1 MVDDMPLILWG
12 VGTSR
17 TIRPHWALCELG
29 VDYETRKI
37 IPRTKS
43 MEDPAFLAVS
53 TRGKVPILQHGDI
66 TLGESAAI
74 VLYLAGRFNDRLVLT
89 PAPGTPE
96 RIRFDEMYFFITNEL
111 DAPLYVIRRHE
122 GLPEIYGASTVAVD
136 AAREYFL
143 RQAQVVESWLKNA
156 GPYLLGEAFSA
167 ADILLASCSAW
178 AQFIGITPPPR
189 LAEHLAGVGTRDGFK
204 RASENNFPPEAMA
217 ELGKNRR

>member
-1 MVDDMPLILWG
+1 MVDDLPLILWG

-37 IPRTKS
+37 IPRTES
-43 MEDPAFLAVS
+43 MEDPAILAVS

-89 PAPGTPE
+89 PEPGTSE
-96 RIRFDEMYFFITNEL
+96 RIRFDEMYFFITSEL

-122 GLPEIYGASTVAVD
+122 GLPEVYGASTVAVD
-136 AAREYFL
+136 AAHAAAARAVGVSDDD
-143 RQAQVVESWLKNA
+143 AQHT
-156 GPYLLGEAFSA
+156 GSA
-167 ADILLASCSAW
+167 VARAS
-178 AQFIGITPPPR
+178 PPR
-189 LAEHLAGVGTRDGFK
+189 
-204 RASENNFPPEAMA
+204 ASPTA
-217 ELGKNRR
+217 